1 MANTKRVQLRKGT
14 ELEHS
19 TFTGALAEVT
29 FDTDK
34 GTIRVHDGLTL
45 SGVEI
50 QKSRLTDLD
59 GSNNNDTLR
68 TNMKYFSDTS
78 AGPFAVNLPTLR
90 FVGDTI
96 HLADSKYTWN
106 INNLTV
112 YAQGGDQIKDNTG
125 FIDTFLNCDVAGE
138 YVELIWEGT
147 FWRMFS

>member
-1 MANTKRVQLRKGT
+1 MKNVSLIVAVSKNQVIGRNNK
-14 ELEHS
+14 
-19 TFTGALAEVT
+19 LAWN
-29 FDTDK
+29 
-34 GTIRVHDGLTL
+34 LP
-45 SGVEI
+45 
-50 QKSRLTDLD
+50 
-59 GSNNNDTLR
+59 ND
-68 TNMKYFSDTS
+68 MKYFSDTS

-112 YAQGGDQIKDNTG
+112 YAQGGDQIKDSTG

>member
-50 QKSRLTDLD
+50 QKSRLTDLSPSND
-59 GSNNNDTLR
+59 GDTLR
-68 TNMKYFSDTS
+68 TNIKYFGDTS
-78 AGPFAVNLPTLR
+78 TAPFAVYLPTLR

-112 YAQGGDQIKDNTG
+112 YAQGGDQIKDGTG
-125 FIDTFLNCDVAGE
+125 FIDTFLNCDVAGA

-147 FWRMFS
+147 YWRLFT